1 LNYTIILA
9 EFVKIIKVPLRFGR
23 ILGKWVLPMEIQ
35 PILYYSFLVGGEIL
49 AISALLHM
57 IATRRSPSS
66 MIAWM
71 LAIFVFPY
79 VAVPFYFLFGHRKLI
94 KRYQKFPFSLRPV
107 ETEETETIHPIQKLL
122 LANGIPPPSRNNR
135 FELLDSPTDVY
146 EAMRERIERA
156 ERSIDICV
164 YQFTLDET
172 TRPLLDLLC
181 KRAGEGVRVRLLLDS
196 IGSLRL
202 YLFGGALERLK
213 RKGGQVAFF
222 MPFLRLPLRNFVNLR
237 NHRKIFIFDETV
249 LFTGGMNLSKAY
261 FCKDAHQTTY
271 TDFLCRIEGVA
282 THFYAQIFAMD
293 WAFATQ
299 TEPKMPEPPKGSFG
313 SASIQVIPSGPDTP
327 TEALVEALL
336 SLIYGAAERITI
348 VTPYFV
354 PNEEFMQALV
364 IALHRG
370 VKVTVVVP
378 ERSDHTISDI
388 GRGSYLRELS
398 SKGGEILLHRG
409 KTLHAKAILFDGDC
423 ASVGS
428 VNFDNRSLFY
438 NFEAVSF
445 VYSRNEIGAIE
456 RWMERIAAESVP
468 YAASDNLLATHTEN
482 LMRILA
488 PLV

>member
-1 LNYTIILA
+1 M
-9 EFVKIIKVPLRFGR
+9 
-23 ILGKWVLPMEIQ
+23 GKWVLPMDIQ

-79 VAVPFYFLFGHRKLI
+79 IAVPFYFLFGHRKLI
-94 KRYQKFPFSLRPV
+94 KRYQKFPFSLKPV
-107 ETEETETIHPIQKLL
+107 ETEASKTVHPVQKLL
-122 LANGIPPPSRNNR
+122 LADGIPPPSRNNR

-146 EAMRERIERA
+146 EAIYERIERA

-164 YQFTLDET
+164 YQFTLDDT

-181 KRAGEGVRVRLLLDS
+181 KRAAEGVRVRLLLDS
-196 IGSLRL
+196 IGSLKL
-202 YLFGGALERLK
+202 YLFPGPLK
-213 RKGGQVAFF
+213 RVKQMGGEVAFF

-237 NHRKIFIFDETV
+237 NHRKIFIFDDTV
-249 LFTGGMNLSKAY
+249 MFTGGMNLSKAY
-261 FCKDAHQTTY
+261 FAKDARQTIY

-299 TEPKMPEPPKGSFG
+299 TAPKMPKPPEGRFG

-336 SLIYGAAERITI
+336 SLIYGALERITI

-354 PNEEFMQALV
+354 LNEEFMQALV

-370 VKVTVVVP
+370 VKVTVIVP
-378 ERSDHTISDI
+378 EHSDHTISDI
-388 GRGSYLRELS
+388 GRGSYLRELAL
-398 SKGGEILLHRG
+398 KGGTVLLHRG
-409 KTLHAKAILFDGDC
+409 KILHAKAILFDRSC

-445 VYSRNEIGAIE
+445 VYSSPEIGEIE
-456 RWMERIAAESVP
+456 RWMERIAAESHP
-468 YAASDNLLATHTEN
+468 YEAPDNLFKTHMEN